1 MVDFSKPIDL
11 DVQAFLRWWAG
22 ELAFLVPDRLR
33 RLLGGRTSW
42 IFLTWRAETLEVVH
56 RSANGTRPLGSF
68 TLDDAGREA
77 WRRLLEAEPELA
89 EIRTVFRLLPDQC
102 MTRVVKLPLATEEN
116 LQQVIAFELDRLT
129 PFKPDQVYF
138 GARVIERLKAAG
150 QIRVDLAVVPKERL
164 DLMLESMIASG
175 WQPDY
180 VDVSEDPFKRS
191 HQLLPER
198 FIVKKSRWNRW
209 LNFGLAGVAAG
220 LVLALLIV
228 PVWKKSQWV
237 DQLEAEVRKAGKAA
251 KEVEALRQKA
261 EQMAH
266 EMGYLAQ
273 KKRKDP
279 IVLDV
284 LNELSKVMPDDT
296 WLNGLQYKDG
306 HLVVQGQS
314 PSASSLIARMETSKE
329 FKNTSFVSPVTK
341 DVSNGLERF
350 QIASDAVNGRSSEAP
365 AQPENPGQ

>member
-11 DVQAFLRWWAG
+11 DVRAFLRWWGG
-22 ELAFLVPDRLR
+22 ELAFLVPERLR
-33 RLLGGRTSW
+33 RLLGGRTDW
-42 IFLTWRAETLEVVH
+42 IFLIWRVDALEAVH
-56 RSANGTRPLGSF
+56 RTAGGERRLGAF
-68 TLDDAGREA
+68 TLDESGREA

-89 EIRTVFRLLPDQC
+89 EVRTVFRLLPDQC
-102 MTRVVKLPLATEEN
+102 MRRVVKLPLATEEN
-116 LQQVIAFELDRLT
+116 LRQVIAFELDRLT
-129 PFKPDQVYF
+129 PFKSNQVYF

-150 QIRVDLAVVPKERL
+150 QIRVDLAVAPKDRL
-164 DLMLESMIASG
+164 DLMLESMIAAG

-180 VDVSEDPFKRS
+180 VDVSEDPYQRS

-198 FIVKKSRWNRW
+198 FVVKKSRWNRW
-209 LNFGLAGVAAG
+209 LNFGLAGLAVA
-220 LVLALLIV
+220 LVLALLIL
-228 PVWKKSQWV
+228 PVWKKSVWV
-237 DQLEAEVRKAGKAA
+237 DQLEAEVRKAAKAA
-251 KEVEALRQKA
+251 KEVEALRQEA

-314 PSASSLIARMETSKE
+314 PSASSLIARMETSE
-329 FKNTSFVSPVTK
+329 AFKNTNFVSPVTK
-341 DVSNGLERF
+341 DVSSGLERF

-365 AQPENPGQ
+365 AQAENPGQ

>member
-42 IFLTWRAETLEVVH
+42 IFLTWRAETLEAVH
-56 RSANGTRPLGSF
+56 RTANGTRPLGSF
-68 TLDDAGREA
+68 TLDEAGREA

-116 LQQVIAFELDRLT
+116 LQQVIAFELDRFT

-150 QIRVDLAVVPKERL
+150 QIRVDLAVVPKDRL

-175 WQPDY
+175 WRPDY
-180 VDVSEDPFKRS
+180 VDVSEDPYKRS

-198 FIVKKSRWNRW
+198 FLVIRSRWNRW
-209 LNFGLAGVAAG
+209 LNFGLAGLAVA
-220 LVLALLIV
+220 LFLALLIV
-228 PVWKKSQWV
+228 PVWKKSEWV
-237 DQLEAEVRKAGKAA
+237 DQIEAEVRKAGKAA
-251 KEVEALRQKA
+251 KEVEALRQEV

-296 WLNGLQYKDG
+296 WLNGFQYKDG

-314 PSASSLIARMETSKE
+314 PSASSLIARMETSEE